1 MPTVSDILYD
11 MNLRFYVLRSASSKK
26 LLLLALPLIMANLSQ
41 PLLGLVDTAVL
52 GHLGDAQL
60 LAGAA
65 VGTFLLSQII
75 WLLGFLRM
83 SISGLAAQQFGAL
96 SLFSSSTT
104 TPTPKARAWFDE
116 LARGLTCALLLGA
129 GLYLLSGPLLTW
141 IKAFTELPALA
152 QSSLHTYF
160 SIRVANA
167 PIILFNLVLI
177 GWMVGHQRT
186 KHVMWIQI
194 LGNLTNIALNLIL
207 VFGFDLSV
215 AGLAY
220 ATVTTEWLMCIASI
234 AMIFRYV
241 QSREQAVSAKLS
253 ESVPA
258 APLSQQINASQI
270 TLLSPNWFRLS
281 RFYRL
286 LSLNRD
292 LFIRSVF
299 LQLCLAFVT
308 YQGARYG
315 VEAAAINALLMQ
327 FFVIIALGLDGIANA
342 IEALIGEAQGQ
353 ADERQKW
360 QNIGVSF
367 MWSSLFALSFAIIFA
382 LGFSDILGVLT
393 NQIQIIAAAQPY
405 YGLIVALPLLAHWC
419 YCLDGIY
426 IGLTRADIMRNS
438 MFVSALFGFFFV
450 YWLTLDLQN
459 VGLWYALLALQTMR
473 GLTLGGHLL
482 WLYNK
487 RLNRL
492 AKIPR

>member
-1 MPTVSDILYD
+1 MHIRLT
-11 MNLRFYVLRSASSKK
+11 VLRSASSKK
-26 LLLLALPLIMANLSQ
+26 LLLLALPLILANLSQ

-83 SISGLAAQQFGAL
+83 SISGLAAQQYGAF
-96 SLFSSSTT
+96 SLTQE
-104 TPTPKARAWFDE
+104 PAQRVWFDE
-116 LARGLTCALLLGA
+116 LARGLTCALVLGA
-129 GLYLLSGPLLTW
+129 GLYLLSAPLLAW
-141 IKAFTELPALA
+141 IQSYTAMPTLA

-167 PIILFNLVLI
+167 PVILFNLVLI

-186 KHVMWIQI
+186 KQVMWIQI
-194 LGNLTNIALNLIL
+194 IGNLTNIVLNLTL

-220 ATVTTEWLMCIASI
+220 ATVITEWLMCIASI
-234 AMIFRYV
+234 LMIYRYV
-241 QSREQAVSAKLS
+241 RGREQVLPCSAI
-253 ESVPA
+253 P
-258 APLSQQINASQI
+258 PLLHKDNIPSSSIRM
-270 TLLSPNWFRLS
+270 LSPDWFRLA

-292 LFIRSVF
+292 LFIRSIF

-353 ADERQKW
+353 SDQRQKW
-360 QNIGVSF
+360 QNIGISF
-367 MWSSLFALSFAIIFA
+367 MWSSIFALSFAIIFA
-382 LGFSDILGVLT
+382 LGFSDILGLLT
-393 NQIQIIAAAQPY
+393 NQTEIIMAAQPY

-426 IGLTRADIMRNS
+426 IGLTRADVMRNS
-438 MFVSALFGFFFV
+438 MFVSAFAGFFLV
-450 YWLTLDLQN
+450 YWMTLGLEN

-473 GLTLGGHLL
+473 GLTLGGHLW
-482 WLYNK
+482 WLYSK

-492 AKIPR
+492 ANIPT

>member
-1 MPTVSDILYD
+1 MPTLSDTLLYID
-11 MNLRFYVLRSASSKK
+11 LRFFVLRSASSKK

-83 SISGLAAQQFGAL
+83 SISGLAAQQFGAFSL
-96 SLFSSSTT
+96 SSSSTSI
-104 TPTPKARAWFDE
+104 TPTPKSRVWFDE

-160 SIRVANA
+160 SIRVANS

-241 QSREQAVSAKLS
+241 KSREQVSQS
-253 ESVPA
+253 
-258 APLSQQINASQI
+258 INGLQI
-270 TLLSPNWFRLS
+270 TLLSPDWFRLS

-367 MWSSLFALSFAIIFA
+367 MWSSLFALSFSIIFA
-382 LGFSDILGVLT
+382 LGFSDILGGLT

-426 IGLTRADIMRNS
+426 IGLTRANIMRNS
-438 MFVSALFGFFFV
+438 MFVSALCGFFFV

-482 WLYNK
+482 WLYSK

>member
-1 MPTVSDILYD
+1 M
-11 MNLRFYVLRSASSKK
+11 LRSAASTK
-26 LLLLALPLIMANLSQ
+26 LLFLALPLIMANLSQ

-52 GHLGDAQL
+52 GHLGDTQL

-83 SISGLAAQQFGAL
+83 SISGLAAQQYGAF
-96 SLFSSSTT
+96 SLTQNS
-104 TPTPKARAWFDE
+104 AERVWFDE
-116 LARGLTCALLLGA
+116 LARGLTSALVLGG
-129 GLYLLSGPLLTW
+129 GLYLLSTPLLVW
-141 IKAFTELPALA
+141 IQAVTELPNLA
-152 QSSLHTYF
+152 QSALHTYF

-186 KHVMWIQI
+186 KQVMWIQI
-194 LGNLTNIALNLIL
+194 LGNLTNIVLNLIL

-220 ATVTTEWLMCIASI
+220 ATVITEWLMCLSSV
-234 AMIFRYV
+234 AMIYRYV
-241 QSREQAVSAKLS
+241 NTRERHCKISEPKGRAIIRTLS
-253 ESVPA
+253 KD
-258 APLSQQINASQI
+258 
-270 TLLSPNWFRLS
+270 WYRLS

-353 ADERQKW
+353 DDQHKMW
-360 QNIGVSF
+360 HNIAISF
-367 MWSSLFALSFAIIFA
+367 MWSSLFALSLAILFA
-382 LGFSDILGVLT
+382 LGYQEILGMLT
-393 NQIQIIAAAQPY
+393 NQTNIIIAAQPY

-426 IGLTRADIMRNS
+426 IGLTRADVMRNS
-438 MFVSALFGFFFV
+438 MFVSAFAGFFLV
-450 YWLTLDLQN
+450 YWLTLSLEN
-459 VGLWYALLALQTMR
+459 LGLWYALLALQTMR
-473 GLTLGGHLL
+473 GLTLGGHLG
-482 WLYNK
+482 WLYSR

-492 AKIPR
+492 AKIPT

>member
-1 MPTVSDILYD
+1 MPTLSDTLLYID
-11 MNLRFYVLRSASSKK
+11 LRFFVLRSASSKK

-83 SISGLAAQQFGAL
+83 SISGLAAQQFGAFSL
-96 SLFSSSTT
+96 SSSSTSI
-104 TPTPKARAWFDE
+104 TPTPKSRVWFDE

-160 SIRVANA
+160 SIRVANS

-241 QSREQAVSAKLS
+241 KSREQVSQS
-253 ESVPA
+253 
-258 APLSQQINASQI
+258 INGLQI
-270 TLLSPNWFRLS
+270 TLLSPDWFRLS

-308 YQGARYG
+308 Y
-315 VEAAAINALLMQ
+315 
-327 FFVIIALGLDGIANA
+327 
-342 IEALIGEAQGQ
+342 
-353 ADERQKW
+353 
-360 QNIGVSF
+360 
-367 MWSSLFALSFAIIFA
+367 
-382 LGFSDILGVLT
+382 
-393 NQIQIIAAAQPY
+393 
-405 YGLIVALPLLAHWC
+405 
-419 YCLDGIY
+419 
-426 IGLTRADIMRNS
+426 
-438 MFVSALFGFFFV
+438 
-450 YWLTLDLQN
+450 
-459 VGLWYALLALQTMR
+459 
-473 GLTLGGHLL
+473 
-482 WLYNK
+482 
-487 RLNRL
+487 
-492 AKIPR
+492 

>member
-1 MPTVSDILYD
+1 M
-11 MNLRFYVLRSASSKK
+11 LRSAASTK
-26 LLLLALPLIMANLSQ
+26 LLFLALPLIMANLSQ

-52 GHLGDAQL
+52 GHLGDTQL

-83 SISGLAAQQFGAL
+83 SISGLAAQQYGAF
-96 SLFSSSTT
+96 SLTQNS
-104 TPTPKARAWFDE
+104 AERVWFDE
-116 LARGLTCALLLGA
+116 LARGLTSALVLGG
-129 GLYLLSGPLLTW
+129 GLYLLSTPLLVW
-141 IKAFTELPALA
+141 IQAVTELPNLA
-152 QSSLHTYF
+152 QSALHTYF

-186 KHVMWIQI
+186 KQVMWIQI
-194 LGNLTNIALNLIL
+194 LGNLTNIVLNLIL

-220 ATVTTEWLMCIASI
+220 ATVITEWLMCLSSV
-234 AMIFRYV
+234 AMIYRYV
-241 QSREQAVSAKLS
+241 NARERHCKI
-253 ESVPA
+253 SVPQERA
-258 APLSQQINASQI
+258 IIRTLSKD
-270 TLLSPNWFRLS
+270 WYRLS
-281 RFYRL
+281 RFYQL

-353 ADERQKW
+353 DDQHKMW
-360 QNIGVSF
+360 HNIAISF
-367 MWSSLFALSFAIIFA
+367 MWSSLFALSLAILFA
-382 LGFSDILGVLT
+382 LGYQEILGMLT
-393 NQIQIIAAAQPY
+393 NQTNIIIAAQPY

-426 IGLTRADIMRNS
+426 IGLTRADVMRNS
-438 MFVSALFGFFFV
+438 MFVSAFAGFFLV
-450 YWLTLDLQN
+450 YWLTLSLEN
-459 VGLWYALLALQTMR
+459 LGLWYALLALQTMR
-473 GLTLGGHLL
+473 GLTLGGHLG
-482 WLYNK
+482 WLYSK

-492 AKIPR
+492 AKIPT